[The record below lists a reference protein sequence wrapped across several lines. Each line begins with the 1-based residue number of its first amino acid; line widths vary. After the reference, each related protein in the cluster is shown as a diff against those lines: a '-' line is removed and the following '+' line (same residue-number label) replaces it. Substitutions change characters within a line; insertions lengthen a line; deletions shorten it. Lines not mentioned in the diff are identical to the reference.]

1 MPIQKLVLGIRNSLP
16 VGTSE
21 EEFEENYQK
30 VLKPFM
36 TLLYN
41 HPGVYLWN
49 YFSGNL
55 LEWLEERHPEFIMLL
70 NDMSK
75 RKQIEL
81 LGGVH
86 YEAFLPLIPS
96 PDRLGQIEYLT
107 TFIRKRFGRRPRGG
121 VLPGDVW
128 EPSLASTLKSA
139 GFDYILLPD
148 SYFANA
154 GCRGKELY
162 MPCYTEDLGKNLIVY
177 PVSTGLSG
185 RIGTIDPGTFIDE
198 LSLIYRNTGT
208 EVICLYLN
216 PLGLQDWY
224 DEFFSLLEER
234 SNEMS
239 TFRPVRCTRNLEN
252 LGKRYFS
259 SVTFQSMMRW
269 IERRPAGK
277 DQEDLDASV
286 LPAGSY
292 RHFLTRYPEGNALY
306 SKMMYTSLLVNQIRG
321 DRSRKKTAREELW
334 KAQCHSA
341 YWHGR
346 DGGIYRRAFRQAA
359 YYSLLESEKVTKERG
374 IFKPSIFT
382 TDFDMD
388 GNQEYLYRGTNI
400 NAYVHRFGGG
410 LIELDYFPAS
420 WNYCATMA
428 RHEELYLNDELPT
441 DSVPRYSFLDHI
453 SDRALVQ
460 EDLKHGVV
468 PDIADLSRKVY
479 EQDAFHRETREV
491 KLKVDG
497 SIKTE
502 EGELPVVL
510 HKQYSF
516 KKNIFMVGYNLST
529 GAPNSREFY
538 FNTELNFAFTSSE
551 NLRIQLNEN
560 SADGMTLL
568 LEDRGINSRIS
579 LSCQTPFT
587 WHSLPMNIPYLTE
600 GGIVEEYQQHML
612 VLGWKILPDMEIPW
626 TVEVQVKLDKI

>member
-234 SNEMS
+234 STEIS
-239 TFRPVRCTRNLEN
+239 TFRPVRCT
-252 LGKRYFS
+252 
-259 SVTFQSMMRW
+259 
-269 IERRPAGK
+269 
-277 DQEDLDASV
+277 
-286 LPAGSY
+286 
-292 RHFLTRYPEGNALY
+292 
-306 SKMMYTSLLVNQIRG
+306 
-321 DRSRKKTAREELW
+321 
-334 KAQCHSA
+334 
-341 YWHGR
+341 
-346 DGGIYRRAFRQAA
+346 
-359 YYSLLESEKVTKERG
+359 
-374 IFKPSIFT
+374 
-382 TDFDMD
+382 
-388 GNQEYLYRGTNI
+388 
-400 NAYVHRFGGG
+400 
-410 LIELDYFPAS
+410 
-420 WNYCATMA
+420 
-428 RHEELYLNDELPT
+428 T
-441 DSVPRYSFLDHI
+441 DS
-453 SDRALVQ
+453 
-460 EDLKHGVV
+460 
-468 PDIADLSRKVY
+468 
-479 EQDAFHRETREV
+479 
-491 KLKVDG
+491 
-497 SIKTE
+497 
-502 EGELPVVL
+502 GE
-510 HKQYSF
+510 
-516 KKNIFMVGYNLST
+516 
-529 GAPNSREFY
+529 
-538 FNTELNFAFTSSE
+538 
-551 NLRIQLNEN
+551 
-560 SADGMTLL
+560 
-568 LEDRGINSRIS
+568 
-579 LSCQTPFT
+579 
-587 WHSLPMNIPYLTE
+587 
-600 GGIVEEYQQHML
+600 
-612 VLGWKILPDMEIPW
+612 PW
-626 TVEVQVKLDKI
+626 